1 MPRAVPERD
10 ADCAIAQSAAVIGD
24 WWSILVVREVARG
37 RLRFDDLQHEL
48 GISRKVLTERLV
60 HLGESGVLE
69 RVPYQRGPVR
79 YEYRLT
85 EAGRGLLPVLVT
97 MQDWAD
103 RWLLG
108 DGTLSG
114 SAAPDSA
121 EAARMLALPGT
132 RLPALTLPA
141 HTGGELDPVDPA
153 AGATV
158 LFCYPATG
166 RPAPLPEEW
175 NDIPGAVGCT
185 LENRLFRE
193 AYPDFRA
200 AGAAVHGV
208 STQRPDEQ
216 RAFATAEELPFTLL
230 SDADVRLAAAL
241 RLPTFHVGQGLRLKR
256 SVLVVDRE
264 RVVRHVVFP
273 VTDIPAAVGRA
284 LAVARAVAGEAPAPL
299 PAGPPA
305 ASSPAG

>member
-1 MPRAVPERD
+1 MLKEVPARD
-10 ADCAIAQSAAVIGD
+10 ATCAIAQSAAVIGD
-24 WWSILVVREVARG
+24 WWSILIVRESARG
-37 RLRFDDLQHEL
+37 LLRFDELQHEL
-48 GISRKVLTERLV
+48 GISRKVLTERLG
-60 HLGESGVLE
+60 HLTEAGVLV
-69 RVPYQRGPVR
+69 RVPYQSAPVR
-79 YEYRLT
+79 HEYRLT
-85 EAGRGLLPVLVT
+85 EAGRALLPVLVA

-108 DGTLSG
+108 DGALSG

-121 EAARMLALPGT
+121 EAARLAALPGT

-166 RPAPLPEEW
+166 RPGPLPPGW
-175 NDIPGAVGCT
+175 GDIPGAVGCT

-193 AYPDFRA
+193 AYPEFRA
-200 AGAAVHGV
+200 AGLALRGV

-216 RAFATAEELPFTLL
+216 REFAAAEEIPFPLL
-230 SDADVRLAAAL
+230 SDLDVRLAAAL

-256 SVLVVDRE
+256 AVLVLDRA
-264 RVVRHVVFP
+264 RVVRRVAFP
-273 VTDIPAAVGRA
+273 VTDIPAAVRQA
-284 LAVARAVAGEAPAPL
+284 LADAREVALEDR
-299 PAGPPA
+299 
-305 ASSPAG
+305 

>member
-1 MPRAVPERD
+1 MLRDVPERD
-10 ADCAIAQSAAVIGD
+10 ASCAIAQSAAVIGD
-24 WWSILVVREVARG
+24 WWSILIVRETARG
-37 RLRFDDLQHEL
+37 RLRFDELQQEL
-48 GISRKVLTERLV
+48 SISRKVLTERLG
-60 HLGESGVLE
+60 HLTEAGVLE
-69 RVPYQRGPVR
+69 RVPYQSGPVR

-85 EAGRGLLPVLVT
+85 DSGRALLPVLVA

-108 DGTLSG
+108 DGALSG

-121 EAARMLALPGT
+121 EAARMAALPGT

-141 HTGGELDPVDPA
+141 HTGGALDPVDPA

-166 RPAPLPEEW
+166 RPAPLPAGW
-175 NDIPGAVGCT
+175 GDIPGAVGCT

-193 AYPDFRA
+193 AYPEFRA
-200 AGAAVHGV
+200 AGLALRGI

-216 RAFATAEELPFTLL
+216 REFAEAEEIPFPLL
-230 SDADVRLAAAL
+230 SDLDVRLAAAL

-256 SVLVVDRE
+256 AVLVLDRRRTVR
-264 RVVRHVVFP
+264 RVAFP
-273 VTDIPAAVGRA
+273 VTDIPGAVRQA
-284 LAVARAVAGEAPAPL
+284 LADARAVAAEEAA
-299 PAGPPA
+299 
-305 ASSPAG
+305 